1 MYCNSSIFS
10 SNLQTSCLSFNS
22 LGRFSNQQILFPVNQ
37 LAYPPMKTSV
47 IFPALLLTIFF
58 LSPSAQAQNKNKI
71 GLGVGLNTSAL
82 IGAITEGAFV
92 SSTGI
97 YLPISMPPTI
107 RFEPNVAFARTVS
120 KNDTA
125 KESDAA
131 IQVGAG
137 LFTMQSV
144 NTATQI
150 YFGVRAGAAFNQ
162 SKSSFGPNSTTRSK
176 TDFFVGPA
184 FGGEYFFSDNFS
196 LGAEAQLVMVFFG
209 SYDDDSEV
217 STNLLFTNSIFFT
230 RVYF

>member
-1 MYCNSSIFS
+1 MKASVLSSI
-10 SNLQTSCLSFNS
+10 
-22 LGRFSNQQILFPVNQ
+22 IL
-37 LAYPPMKTSV
+37 L
-47 IFPALLLTIFF
+47 ILLT
-58 LSPSAQAQNKNKI
+58 LSMPVHAQNETKV

-131 IQVGAG
+131 IQVGVG

-144 NTATQI
+144 NNATQI

-162 SKSSFGPNSTTRSK
+162 SKNSFGPNSTTRSK